1 MDLLNREKSL
11 VEPEEGKKIKQ
22 IQKIKLQ
29 GVNFEYIEDQP
40 VLNDVTINFD
50 EGKISALVGES
61 GCGKSTIVQLLMR
74 FYDCGSGSLTING

>member
-1 MDLLNREKSL
+1 MLNREKSL

-22 IQKIKLQ
+22 IQKIKLK
-29 GVNFEYIEDQP
+29 GVNFQYIEDQP

-74 FYDCGSGSLTING
+74 FYDSGSGSLTING